1 MAEAR
6 TPTVLITG
14 SSRGLGLEFA
24 RQYAAAG
31 WRVHAACRKPR
42 AAAGLGRIKGDIAVH
57 KLDVTD
63 GAMVAALAERIAEPI
78 DILVNNA
85 GIYGPARQD
94 YGDIDYAGWAE
105 TFAVNAMAP
114 LRVAQAFAG
123 HVARSDRRL
132 IANLTS
138 QMGSIADN
146 TSGGDYAYRS
156 SKAALNMVMRSLA
169 TDLRRKRITVIVVH
183 PGWVRTDM
191 GGRGAPLAA
200 KDSVATMR
208 QLFDSVG
215 PAESGSFLS
224 YDGGRVDW

>member
-1 MAEAR
+1 MAEPR
-6 TPTVLITG
+6 RPTALITG

-42 AAAGLGRIKGDIAVH
+42 AAAELGQSKGDIAVH

-78 DILVNNA
+78 DVLVNNA
-85 GIYGPARQD
+85 GIYGPERQD
-94 YGDIDYAGWAE
+94 YGDVDYASWAE

-123 HVARSDRRL
+123 HVARSNRRL
-132 IANLTS
+132 IASITS

-146 TSGGDYAYRS
+146 SSGGDYAYRS

-191 GGRGAPLAA
+191 GGRGAPMAA
-200 KDSVATMR
+200 ADSVAAMR
-208 QLFDSVG
+208 RLFDRVG
-215 PAESGSFLS
+215 PAESGCFLNH
-224 YDGGRVDW
+224 DGSRLDW